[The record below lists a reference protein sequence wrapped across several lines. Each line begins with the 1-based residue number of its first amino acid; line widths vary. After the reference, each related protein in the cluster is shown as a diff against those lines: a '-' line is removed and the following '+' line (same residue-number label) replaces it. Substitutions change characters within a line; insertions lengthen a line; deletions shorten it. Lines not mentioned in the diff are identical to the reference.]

1 MLPVV
6 TGTSVSG
13 WWDLG
18 EKFLFD
24 TNNQPSLID
33 PIVHIPSPFFS
44 SSLVSCLSFWC
55 LVLDS
60 YFLFFF
66 LKGKNEIFY
75 SGCCCCQLAARGKI
89 TAALALASHLKSS
102 QPSLEWG
109 RCRREKVGRSRRV
122 EKKDRVLG
130 NRLSYDSA
138 TLRPTHSRK
147 SRAWGVCGW
156 DYIFDCTCQS

>member
-6 TGTSVSG
+6 TGTSYQVGEIQVRSSFLTQTTNQVSSIR
-13 WWDLG
+13 LFTFHPH
-18 EKFLFD
+18 FL
-24 TNNQPSLID
+24 LLLL
-33 PIVHIPSPFFS
+33 SPVYHFGVQFQILFFS
-44 SSLVSCLSFWC
+44 
-55 LVLDS
+55 
-60 YFLFFF
+60 FF
-66 LKGKNEIFY
+66 KKKKNEIFY
-75 SGCCCCQLAARGKI
+75 SGCCCQLAARGKI

-109 RCRREKVGRSRRV
+109 RCRREKVGRSRRM

-147 SRAWGVCGW
+147 SRAWGVCG
-156 DYIFDCTCQS
+156 D